1 VDVRRFAHWRAARE
15 RPFVT
20 AFTSR
25 ATRVEEA
32 VIVSAVRTP
41 VGTVGGIFV
50 EVPATTLGAIVVEE
64 AIRRA
69 GIDADQVEEVLMGN
83 VLQAG
88 LGQNPARQA
97 ALGANLSTAVPAMTV
112 NKVCG
117 SGLKTVALAA
127 QAIRLGDAECLVA
140 GGMENMSRAPYL
152 MDSGR
157 YGYRLGHGQLVDVI
171 IRDGL
176 WCAFT
181 DCHMGITAENVAKE
195 WEVSRADQDGFAV
208 ASQRKAGDAIKAGR
222 FKDEIV
228 PVPIARRKVTVLVDT
243 DEHPRPATTLDVLSG
258 LRSAFTKDGSVTAG
272 NASGINDGA
281 AAMVVMSASRA
292 KAQGLTPLARIRSY
306 ASAGVEPRIMGIGP
320 VSAARK
326 AMEKAGVGVRDVD
339 LFELNEAFAAQ
350 SVAVCRE
357 LAVPEDR
364 VNVNGGAIALG
375 HPIGA
380 SGTRILTTL
389 LFEMARR
396 DVELGIAAMCIG
408 GGQGIA
414 MVVNRI

>member
-1 VDVRRFAHWRAARE
+1 M
-15 RPFVT
+15 
-20 AFTSR
+20 
-25 ATRVEEA
+25 EEA

-50 EVPATTLGAIVVEE
+50 EVPATTLGAIVVAE

-69 GIDADQVEEVLMGN
+69 GIDADQVEEILMGN

-127 QAIRLGDAECLVA
+127 QAIRVGDAECMVA

-208 ASQRKAGDAIKAGR
+208 ASQRKAGDAINAGR

-228 PVPIARRKVTVLVDT
+228 PVPVARRKETVLVDT

-292 KAQGLTPLARIRSY
+292 KAQGLAPLARIRSY
-306 ASAGVEPRIMGIGP
+306 ASAGVEPRVMGIGP
-320 VSAARK
+320 VPAARK
-326 AMEKAGVGVRDVD
+326 AMDKAGVGVRDVD

-350 SVAVCRE
+350 SVAVSRE
-357 LAVPEDR
+357 LAIPEDR

-389 LFEMARR
+389 LYEMARR
-396 DVELGIAAMCIG
+396 DVALGIAAMCIG

-414 MVVNRI
+414 MVVERA

>member
-1 VDVRRFAHWRAARE
+1 M
-15 RPFVT
+15 
-20 AFTSR
+20 
-25 ATRVEEA
+25 EEA

-69 GIDADQVEEVLMGN
+69 GIDADQVEELLMGN

-127 QAIRLGDAECLVA
+127 QAIRLGDAECMVA

-195 WEVSRADQDGFAV
+195 WEVSRADQDGFAL
-208 ASQRKAGDAIKAGR
+208 ASQQKAGDAIKAGR

-228 PVPIARRKVTVLVDT
+228 PVPVARRKETVLVDT

-258 LRSAFTKDGSVTAG
+258 LRSAFTKDGTVTAG

-292 KAQGLTPLARIRSY
+292 KAQGLSPLARIRSY

-320 VSAARK
+320 VPAARK
-326 AMEKAGVGVRDVD
+326 AMDKAGVGVRDVD

-389 LFEMARR
+389 LYEMARR

-414 MVVNRI
+414 MVIERS

>member
-1 VDVRRFAHWRAARE
+1 M
-15 RPFVT
+15 
-20 AFTSR
+20 
-25 ATRVEEA
+25 EEA

-69 GIDADQVEEVLMGN
+69 GIDADQVEEILMGN

-127 QAIRLGDAECLVA
+127 QAIRLGDAECMVA

-228 PVPIARRKVTVLVDT
+228 PVPVARRKETVLVDT

-320 VSAARK
+320 VPAARK
-326 AMEKAGVGVRDVD
+326 AMDKAGVGVRDVD

-389 LFEMARR
+389 LYEMARR

-414 MVVNRI
+414 MVVERA

>member
-1 VDVRRFAHWRAARE
+1 M
-15 RPFVT
+15 
-20 AFTSR
+20 
-25 ATRVEEA
+25 EEA

-69 GIDADQVEEVLMGN
+69 GIDADQVEEILMGN

-97 ALGANLSTAVPAMTV
+97 ALGARLSTSVPAMTV

-127 QAIRLGDAECLVA
+127 QAIRLGDAECMVA

-228 PVPIARRKVTVLVDT
+228 PVPVARRKETVLVDT

-320 VSAARK
+320 VPAARK
-326 AMEKAGVGVRDVD
+326 AMDKAGIGVRDVD

-350 SVAVCRE
+350 SVAVCRD

-389 LFEMARR
+389 LYEMARR

-414 MVVNRI
+414 MVVERA

>member
-1 VDVRRFAHWRAARE
+1 M
-15 RPFVT
+15 
-20 AFTSR
+20 
-25 ATRVEEA
+25 EEA

-41 VGTVGGIFV
+41 VGTVGGVFV

-69 GIDADQVEEVLMGN
+69 GIDADQVEEILMGN

-127 QAIRLGDAECLVA
+127 QAIRVGDAECMVA

-228 PVPIARRKVTVLVDT
+228 PVPVARRKETVLVDT

-320 VSAARK
+320 VPAARK
-326 AMEKAGVGVRDVD
+326 AMDKAGVSVRDVD

-357 LAVPEDR
+357 LAIPEDR

-389 LFEMARR
+389 LYEMARR
-396 DVELGIAAMCIG
+396 DVALGIAAMCIG

-414 MVVNRI
+414 MVVERA